1 MLFDSFGRVCQMIR
15 VNNEPF
21 LKGVPDYSCIPT
33 IHPACVCEQRSC
45 TYFAKANNF
54 VAIPN
59 WLRFSVIAQLE
70 SIWMGIESKFVP
82 VSTQSQ
88 LSCVKS
94 PWVEVYCLRK
104 GFTMVYYRNL
114 LTRGSANNPANWN
127 SKQFTNISHNQVPT
141 SVKIT

>member
-1 MLFDSFGRVCQMIR
+1 MLWPDDSCKQRTIFEGI
-15 VNNEPF
+15 
-21 LKGVPDYSCIPT
+21 PDYSCVYQLYTQRVFVNRDHALTSPMQKKCGYPELIAVLCHRT
-33 IHPACVCEQRSC
+33 IGVYLNGNR
-45 TYFAKANNF
+45 
-54 VAIPN
+54 I
-59 WLRFSVIAQLE
+59 
-70 SIWMGIESKFVP
+70 SKFVP

-141 SVKIT
+141 SVKII